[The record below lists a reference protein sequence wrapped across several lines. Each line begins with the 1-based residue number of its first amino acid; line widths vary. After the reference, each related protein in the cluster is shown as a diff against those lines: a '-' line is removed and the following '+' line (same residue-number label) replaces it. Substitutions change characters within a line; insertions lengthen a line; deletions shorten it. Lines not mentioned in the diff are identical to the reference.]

1 MEAITVKEITKA
13 NLGSAFAGESQA
25 HMRYQKYAEIAR
37 DEGFSNMARLFEAIA
52 WAERV
57 HAGNHLHCMR
67 DLREVVVTVAGTPF
81 GLGDTSTNLQFGIDG
96 ETFEITEMYP
106 AYIEVAKS
114 QGENE
119 AIQSFNWAFQAEQI
133 HAKMYQRAKS
143 VVDSGIDIELGKVQI
158 CGRCGHTL
166 EGDAPDKCPICGA
179 PREICKEFA

>member
-1 MEAITVKEITKA
+1 MKIITKA

-25 HMRYQKYAEIAR
+25 HMRYQIYSQEAQK
-37 DEGFSNMARLFEAIA
+37 EGFPNVARLFEAIA

-67 DLREVVVTVAGTPF
+67 DLREIVTTVAETPF
-81 GLGDTSTNLQFGIDG
+81 GLGDTTINLQFGIDG

-106 AYIEVAKS
+106 AYIEVAQS

-143 VVDSGIDIELGKVQI
+143 LVDRGKDIELGKVQI

-179 PREICKEFA
+179 PKEMYKEFA

>member
-1 MEAITVKEITKA
+1 
-13 NLGSAFAGESQA
+13 
-25 HMRYQKYAEIAR
+25 
-37 DEGFSNMARLFEAIA
+37 
-52 WAERV
+52 
-57 HAGNHLHCMR
+57 
-67 DLREVVVTVAGTPF
+67 
-81 GLGDTSTNLQFGIDG
+81 
-96 ETFEITEMYP
+96 MYP

-133 HAKMYQRAKS
+133 HAKMDQRAKS

-179 PREICKEFA
+179 PREIYKEFA